1 MNNKG
6 KITDLNKEILHKFF
20 HQKCNSSERESVIN
34 CLSDPGCEKKL
45 KYIIQDH
52 WNEIESIPPGNDI
65 DSGRTLSNIHQQIR
79 MNEWMKSQSR
89 PFYRKIYVGFS
100 KIAAILMLPV
110 LVFSG
115 WYFLKNSNILR
126 ADDKIAYA
134 EIYSPLGARTTFEL
148 PDGSSGWLNSGSTLK
163 FPHKFQG
170 QKRKVILRGEG
181 YFDIAENPKKPFV
194 VEVVVEAG
202 RFEVV
207 ALGTSFNVKHY
218 ANEASTDIT
227 LNKGNIL
234 VNRILQNNKV
244 NSISLKPNQQ
254 LTIHNKSYEFQKRDV
269 DANRISSWKDGKLIF
284 RNEPMTE
291 VIKIIERWYNVEL
304 ILKDKELENY
314 RYRAT
319 FMDETL
325 DEVLRMIKLTSPVDF
340 TEADRI
346 KLPDGSFTK
355 KSITLF
361 IKPGYKNTIL

>member
-1 MNNKG
+1 MKNKG
-6 KITDLNKEILHKFF
+6 KIIDINKEILHKFF
-20 HQKCNSSERESVIN
+20 HQKCNSSERENVIN

-45 KYIIQDH
+45 KYIIQDQ

-65 DSGRTLSNIHQQIR
+65 DSDRTLSNIHQQIR

-126 ADDKIAYA
+126 TDDKIAYA
-134 EIYSPLGARTTFEL
+134 EIYSPLGARTHFEL

-163 FPHKFQG
+163 FPLKFQG
-170 QKRKVILRGEG
+170 RKRKVILKGEG
-181 YFDIAENPKKPFV
+181 YFDIAENPKKPFA
-194 VEVVVEAG
+194 VEAG
-202 RFEVV
+202 RFEVI

-218 ANEASTDIT
+218 ANDATTDIT
-227 LNKGNIL
+227 LCKGKVL
-234 VNRILQNNKV
+234 VNRLLQDNKV
-244 NSISLKPNQQ
+244 NRVSLLKPNQQ
-254 LTIHNKSYEFQKRDV
+254 LIIHNKTHEFQKRDV
-269 DANRISSWKDGKLIF
+269 EANRISSWKDGMLIF
-284 RNEPMTE
+284 RNEPMIE
-291 VIKIIERWYNVEL
+291 VIKRIERWYNVEI

-319 FMDETL
+319 FMDETI

-340 TEADRI
+340 TSADRI

-361 IKPGYKNTIL
+361 IQPGYKKTTE